1 MAKGSGN
8 LNDTANIDIKGQA
21 SVDTKK
27 AVKSVD
33 DLSKKVEQLGKNFN
47 DAGKSAEQLE
57 KILKKLDSIKTNIK
71 IDNIS
76 GDQVKHQSGRNS
88 VRYNPND
95 PKASKAA
102 QESLEKIQKLY
113 EQEIEVEKQ
122 RVAKLEKQN
131 ALLEKANQ
139 HYEEELKVRAD
150 NAEGKKDNAAAR
162 KIEAPAY
169 VKRQDAMSDWL
180 KYRSKNPTHFDP
192 YLIGSNSKKNRFGNA
207 FISAGRNISGT
218 GVGGRVVGDALS
230 VAGNF
235 IKAPAAGFASILST
249 ATKAVTDFSKAAIS
263 AYAEIESIKTN
274 LSVVYATDTQAN
286 SAFKELSQY
295 AVKSP
300 FGVQQTSELAILLKQ
315 SGVYATDLM
324 DTLKML
330 GDTAGGNMEK
340 MKRIANNYAQIVS
353 IGKASMLDMRQFAY
367 AGIPIFEA
375 VSKELNVSQQELRKL
390 ISDGK
395 VTADIVEKVFKDLTG
410 VNGIFENATAKGAET
425 LKARLQNLKDAKQL
439 MMSEFGDGIVNFG
452 TQTGG
457 DSFVLR
463 AVSWTEGLYQGLQ
476 KWANGRTLERNID
489 TIANRNSRIS
499 TLEDLIKYNEGIGNS
514 EAVAY
519 LKEALIKEMGKIDI
533 EKERATY
540 NESYMTKRSSY
551 EDYYKTGEERYYLAA
566 PNRAAL
572 SRARARISQ
581 IDNAL
586 YNEPNFSLTDK
597 QRNELEAEAE
607 GLRIEIEKLTDSFA
621 AINNQTYTFEE
632 IMAHRETN
640 VIEAQQEWADV
651 VNKDE
656 GKTGSV
662 SNVASEIRQAM
673 SKTEE
678 AQKKAEEE
686 QKSLWAKTI
695 DIVTQISKNTDAEG
709 NVDITKIGLAQLE
722 EYMTSGVFSAS
733 KLNVV
738 NGKSATQMAEDRSVL
753 GAQYDYISRAIET
766 ELKKAGAKE
775 VLTNFKEMKRS
786 YNQSVEN
793 DIEFYKNFDTT
804 FSEQYNLL
812 SKELSAASEEQK
824 PLYERLLK
832 LLGSSTLRLS
842 VDTSIAG
849 VDIEDLM
856 PEPEEVVLKEF
867 IPLWKRILSQATGIS
882 SNVIYGTNETLSSYR
897 DDMAVRNTAAN
908 VFSAILKGGG
918 SVDTVQ
924 SLLRTSGRNM
934 QLRGDTGGTFQI
946 DWKATNKALKDF
958 VSQLTVSTEVLSA
971 YKSGL
976 QAQVD
981 VYTQLLSTGITS
993 AESQDIQNKKLVS
1006 SQQWAELIKD
1016 SGDQLVNAFG
1026 ERLTDEFGNQIT
1038 KIVDGQFYTAN
1049 GTEVSQES
1057 VRIQGNIFEFIKKE
1071 LPELNKNI
1079 AKISNEEIFRNLFQ
1093 NKIEGKV
1100 VEDVIDRYISKN
1112 LAYVPNEMLDA
1123 NLLATFLGNSS
1134 TTIDLMKNNYT
1145 GMGKSSYDN
1154 FESLVKAYS
1163 LGEEEAI
1170 KELSRL
1176 LSNIINEGRMSADR
1190 YGGNSIYTDNSY
1202 RQALNQERLA
1212 LAGSAPSYLLDVTN
1226 GAWGGYTL
1234 SSSAKKGVNAE
1245 SERGMNLL
1253 KGNNWLVGK
1262 ETYQLAG
1269 LSGDYDIN
1277 TLTEGLTDL
1286 EANTIRAYIAQKA
1299 FNESLWEC
1307 GQAIADIT
1315 RTASNKA
1322 FLAPFETLGTD
1333 MLDMIDGTKTANG
1346 LFRDMGDSIA
1356 KAGGELLSNM
1366 GAEMATAG
1374 FRIASASA
1382 LSQNWAGVAGGLA
1395 LAGAGGF
1402 AAGLGGAI
1410 TNASKEKDKSDKETQ
1425 KLENLKDQMV
1435 KLLEQARS
1443 DALYYENNLR
1453 HKTAL
1458 GINKQFDVTSVG
1470 DAVIDLSGR
1479 VVTTSPNDWLFAT
1492 TNPRS
1497 LGGGGVKINNIVN
1510 NNAGVSVSQKTV
1522 QNSDGS
1528 FDIITTLEGA
1538 IGEYIA
1544 SSKSDEAFAART
1556 SRINGRR
1563 SIM

>member
-76 GDQVKHQSGRNS
+76 GNQIKHQSGRNS

-131 ALLEKANQ
+131 ALLDKANQ
-139 HYEEELKVRAD
+139 HYEEELEIRAD
-150 NAEGKKDNAAAR
+150 NAKGKKDAAAAR
-162 KIEAPAY
+162 KKEVESPAY
-169 VKRQDAMSDWL
+169 ERRQNAKSDWFE
-180 KYRSKNPTHFDP
+180 YRAKNPTHFDP
-192 YLIGSNSKKNRFGNA
+192 YLIGRNSKKNRFGNA
-207 FISAGRNISGT
+207 FVSVGRDISGLGT
-218 GVGGRVVGDALS
+218 GGRIIGDSLS

-235 IKAPAAGFASILST
+235 IKAPAAGFASVLST
-249 ATKAVTDFSKAAIS
+249 AAKAVTDFSKAAVS

-439 MMSEFGDGIVNFG
+439 MMSEFGDNIVNLG
-452 TQTGG
+452 TKTGG
-457 DSFVLR
+457 DSFVLNT
-463 AVSWTEGLYQGLQ
+463 VSWTEGLYQGLQ
-476 KWANGRTLERNID
+476 KWADGKVLERNVN
-489 TIANRNSRIS
+489 TIANRNDKIS
-499 TLEDLIKYNEGIGNS
+499 SLEELIKYNEGIGNK
-514 EAVAY
+514 EAASL
-519 LKEALIKEMGKIDI
+519 LKEVLTKELGKIDI

-540 NESYMTKRSSY
+540 NESYASKRSAY
-551 EDYYKTGEERYYLAA
+551 EDYYNTGEEKYYLKAA
-566 PNRAAL
+566 NRAAYKKALGRYNWIQETL
-572 SRARARISQ
+572 SDITLGGTGLNSKDLE
-581 IDNAL
+581 I
-586 YNEPNFSLTDK
+586 
-597 QRNELEAEAE
+597 EAEA
-607 GLRIEIEKLTDSFA
+607 LKIEIEKLADAFA
-621 AINNQTYTFEE
+621 VINDQVYTYEE
-632 IMAHRETN
+632 IMAHRATN

-656 GKTGSV
+656 SKTGSV

-695 DIVTQISKNTDAEG
+695 DIVTQISKNTDEEG

-722 EYMTSGVFSAS
+722 EYMASGAFTAS

-753 GAQYDYISRAIET
+753 SAQYDYISRAIET

-786 YNQSVEN
+786 YNQSAEN

-849 VDIEDLM
+849 ANIEDLM
-856 PEPEEVVLKEF
+856 PDEKDISKEF

-882 SNVIYGTNETLSSYR
+882 SNVIYGTNETLASYR

-976 QAQVD
+976 QSQVD

-1006 SQQWAELIKD
+1006 SAQWAELIKD

-1026 ERLTDEFGNQIT
+1026 ERLTDEFGNRIT

-1049 GTEVSQES
+1049 GQVDQES

-1112 LAYVPNEMLDA
+1112 LAYVPGEMLDA

-1145 GMGKSSYDN
+1145 GMGNSSYDN

-1176 LSNIINEGRMSADR
+1176 LSNIINEGRMSAGR

-1212 LAGSAPSYLLDVTN
+1212 LAGSAPSYLLGVTN
-1226 GAWGGYTL
+1226 GAWGGYAL
-1234 SSSAKKGVNAE
+1234 STSAKRGVNAE

-1333 MLDMIDGTKTANG
+1333 MLDMIDGTKTADG

-1374 FRIASASA
+1374 FRIASAAA
-1382 LSQNWAGVAGGLA
+1382 LTHNWAAVAGGLA

-1402 AAGLGGAI
+1402 ASGLGGAI
-1410 TNASKEKDKSDKETQ
+1410 TNAQKEKDKSDKETQ

-1470 DAVIDLSGR
+1470 DAVIDPSGR
-1479 VVTTSPNDWLFAT
+1479 VVTTAPNDWLFAT

-1510 NNAGVSVSQKTV
+1510 NNAGVGVSQKTV

>member
-76 GDQVKHQSGRNS
+76 GNQVKHQSGKNS

-122 RVAKLEKQN
+122 RVTKLEKQN

-139 HYEEELKVRAD
+139 HYEEGLKIRAD
-150 NAEGKKDNAAAR
+150 NAKGKKDNAAAR

-169 VKRQDAMSDWL
+169 VKRQNAMSDWL
-180 KYRSKNPTHFDP
+180 EYRSKNPTHFDP
-192 YLIGSNSKKNRFGNA
+192 YLIGRNSEKNRFGNA

-218 GVGGRVVGDALS
+218 GVGGRIVGDALS

-235 IKAPAAGFASILST
+235 IKAPAAGFASVLST

-540 NESYMTKRSSY
+540 NESYIAKRSSY
-551 EDYYKTGEERYYLAA
+551 EDYYKTGEERYYLVA

-581 IDNAL
+581 IDNTL
-586 YNEPNFSLTDK
+586 YNEPSFSLTDK

-656 GKTGSV
+656 SKTRSL

-722 EYMTSGVFSAS
+722 EYMTSGAFSAS

-753 GAQYDYISRAIET
+753 SAQYDYISRAIET

-786 YNQSVEN
+786 YNQSAEN

-849 VDIEDLM
+849 VNIEDLM
-856 PEPEEVVLKEF
+856 PEEKVISKEF

-882 SNVIYGTNETLSSYR
+882 SNVIYGTNETLASYR

-946 DWKATNKALKDF
+946 DWKATNEAIKKFATQI
-958 VSQLTVSTEVLSA
+958 SNSTEVLSA

-1006 SQQWAELIKD
+1006 SAQWAELIKD

-1057 VRIQGNIFEFIKKE
+1057 VRIQGNIFEFIKQQ

-1079 AKISNEEIFRNLFQ
+1079 ASLSNKEI
-1093 NKIEGKV
+1093 NKKFYQDSANNKA
-1100 VEDVIDRYISKN
+1100 VEDVIDMYINDWLSTSRGGAATSRVLLN
-1112 LAYVPNEMLDA
+1112 YLQNPSNTISLMSNEFAKL
-1123 NLLATFLGNSS
+1123 N
-1134 TTIDLMKNNYT
+1134 T
-1145 GMGKSSYDN
+1145 GD
-1154 FESLVKAYS
+1154 FEDFDSLVKGFS
-1163 LGEEEAI
+1163 NGDLEAVA
-1170 KELSRL
+1170 EL
-1176 LSNIINEGRMSADR
+1176 LSILKRIVKDSKEVAKEYNTANYGNEEYSKG
-1190 YGGNSIYTDNSY
+1190 
-1202 RQALNQERLA
+1202 LNKERLGIYSEMPKYLA
-1212 LAGSAPSYLLDVTN
+1212 LGVEN
-1226 GAWGGYTL
+1226 GRL
-1234 SSSAKKGVNAE
+1234 SEEGKNRLSIDE
-1245 SERGMNLL
+1245 QRGMNLL
-1253 KGNNWLVGK
+1253 KGNNWFTSK

-1269 LSGDYDIN
+1269 FSGEYDIDE
-1277 TLTEGLTDL
+1277 LTRGMSAA
-1286 EANTIRAYIAQKA
+1286 EASATKALIAQKA
-1299 FNESLWEC
+1299 YNESLWEC
-1307 GQAIADIT
+1307 GQAIASIT
-1315 RTASNKA
+1315 REATNKA
-1322 FLAPFETLGTD
+1322 FLAPFETLGAD
-1333 MLDMIDGTKTANG
+1333 MFNLVDNTKTADD
-1346 LFRDMGDSIA
+1346 LFSDMGDSIA

-1470 DAVIDLSGR
+1470 DAVIDPSGR
-1479 VVTTSPNDWLFAT
+1479 VVTTAPNDWLFAT

-1510 NNAGVSVSQKTV
+1510 NNAGVGVSQKTV

-1544 SSKSDEAFAART
+1544 SPKSDEAFAART
-1556 SRINGRR
+1556 SRMNGRR